1 MALFNKNPN
10 EAAYVGGKKHWTDVI
25 KNSGSGE
32 LLIWRQPEEDFNT
45 NSTLVVMPGE
55 EAIFIKGG
63 TVEQVFENGTYK
75 LSTDNYPFISRL
87 RNAFSG
93 GISTF
98 NCVVYFVRKA
108 DSKEI
113 RWGTETPIQVRDK
126 VWGVRTDARVRGA
139 YKVRIENPAK
149 FLEKLIGNNIPFQFQ
164 EELDKYFAS
173 EFQGK
178 IKTAVSKFLNA
189 LEQELIGIDAYM
201 DELSEKIEP
210 YIDEIVS
217 DYGLYSV
224 SATYFFIEFVVGLIF
239 VFVKSESYK
248 ASLVVQ
254 IIIAGVYAIML
265 IANMIAN
272 ENTADSTERHEDEV
286 AYIKRVSSRVK
297 MLVGKSTDRNANK
310 EMERVYDLLH
320 SSPSKSSMTVKNE
333 EAEIV
338 DKIANLE
345 GAVASNSAS
354 DIIAISNE
362 IISLVEERNRKLRI

>member
-1 MALFNKNPN
+1 MHL
-10 EAAYVGGKKHWTDVI
+10 W
-25 KNSGSGE
+25 
-32 LLIWRQPEEDFNT
+32 W
-45 NSTLVVMPGE
+45 
-55 EAIFIKGG
+55 
-63 TVEQVFENGTYK
+63 
-75 LSTDNYPFISRL
+75 
-87 RNAFSG
+87 
-93 GISTF
+93 
-98 NCVVYFVRKA
+98 
-108 DSKEI
+108 
-113 RWGTETPIQVRDK
+113 
-126 VWGVRTDARVRGA
+126 
-139 YKVRIENPAK
+139 
-149 FLEKLIGNNIPFQFQ
+149 
-164 EELDKYFAS
+164 
-173 EFQGK
+173 
-178 IKTAVSKFLNA
+178 
-189 LEQELIGIDAYM
+189 
-201 DELSEKIEP
+201 
-210 YIDEIVS
+210 
-217 DYGLYSV
+217 
-224 SATYFFIEFVVGLIF
+224 
-239 VFVKSESYK
+239 
-248 ASLVVQ
+248 VQ

>member
-1 MALFNKNPN
+1 MKKNLFKRGMAGLLSLVMCLTALVGIGTTTAYAAGERAEVYLVSFPRSGDANIDYSGTWGHPNLRYMNGWHSGESKYTTIRAMHSYDGNICYCIEPGVQQDTGDTYTSKDETFWDNLPSDINSTISPYDMKLFIGRIMQYGYTGPISTSWRSQNPADAATLA
-10 EAAYVGGKKHWTDVI
+10 EAMVLVTPFLVR
-25 KNSGSGE
+25 KNS
-32 LLIWRQPEEDFNT
+32 N
-45 NSTLVVMPGE
+45 
-55 EAIFIKGG
+55 AA
-63 TVEQVFENGTYK
+63 VFG
-75 LSTDNYPFISRL
+75 
-87 RNAFSG
+87 
-93 GISTF
+93 
-98 NCVVYFVRKA
+98 
-108 DSKEI
+108 
-113 RWGTETPIQVRDK
+113 
-126 VWGVRTDARVRGA
+126 
-139 YKVRIENPAK
+139 
-149 FLEKLIGNNIPFQFQ
+149 
-164 EELDKYFAS
+164 FA
-173 EFQGK
+173 
-178 IKTAVSKFLNA
+178 
-189 LEQELIGIDAYM
+189 
-201 DELSEKIEP
+201 
-210 YIDEIVS
+210 
-217 DYGLYSV
+217 LYSV